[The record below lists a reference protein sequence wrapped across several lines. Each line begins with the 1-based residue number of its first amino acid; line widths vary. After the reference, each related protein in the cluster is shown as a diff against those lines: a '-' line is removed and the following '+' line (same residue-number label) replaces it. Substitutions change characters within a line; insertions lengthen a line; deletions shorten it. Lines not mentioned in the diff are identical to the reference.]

1 MTVQNLIDFTY
12 HDDKLLFIQ
21 YCLINRQGETGRP
34 LMEPLEGASPCG
46 GPQTPKPEDFG
57 LNSLTP
63 HSLKEPAMTQGLPHP
78 EGIASR

>member
-1 MTVQNLIDFTY
+1 
-12 HDDKLLFIQ
+12 
-21 YCLINRQGETGRP
+21 
-34 LMEPLEGASPCG
+34 MEPLEGASPCG

-63 HSLKEPAMTQGLPHP
+63 RALKQQARTRGLPHP